1 MATQRK
7 LFKVSMLIDHSI
19 LHELLSLA
27 DGKSFE
33 VDVQPVKHGGTD
45 ENGTLQSMPSG
56 AEFVA
61 VYAQK
66 HPHFKTRDCVA
77 AAVELG
83 VSKGTV
89 VNAIYKFRNDGIIKS
104 VGVAEWKLVAKA
116 SKKLDAQ
123 SRAVQKNLN
132 DNAKA
137 AKPKRTSIREKSHPG
152 GKRTSDKIMGV
163 LVANKGTADIDL
175 IKNKL
180 GADGGSVSP
189 TLTAMIGHKEI
200 VRVEPGVYRVN
211 G

>member
-45 ENGTLQSMPSG
+45 ENGALQSMPSG

-61 VYAQK
+61 MYAQK
-66 HPHFKTRDCVA
+66 HPHFKTRDCIA

-104 VGVAEWKLVAKA
+104 VGVAEWKVTARA
-116 SKKLDAQ
+116 GKKLNAEAK
-123 SRAVQKNLN
+123 AVQKNLR
-132 DNAKA
+132 DNTKA
-137 AKPKRTSIREKSHPG
+137 ARASSREKSHPG
-152 GKRTSDKIMGV
+152 GTRTSDKIMGV
-163 LVANKGTADIDL
+163 LVANKGTADINL
-175 IKNKL
+175 IKEKL
-180 GADGGSVSP
+180 GAAGNGVSP
-189 TLTAMIGHKEI
+189 TLTAMIAHKEI

>member
-45 ENGTLQSMPSG
+45 ENGALQSMPSG

-61 VYAQK
+61 MYAQK

-137 AKPKRTSIREKSHPG
+137 ARKSAREKSHPG
-152 GKRTSDKIMGV
+152 GTRTSDKIMAV
-163 LVANKGTADIDL
+163 LAANKGTADIHL
-175 IKNKL
+175 IKDKL
-180 GADGGSVSP
+180 GKDGGAVSP
-189 TLTAMIGHKEI
+189 TLTAMIAHKEI